1 MSEVIM
7 DCALR
12 LRCLDGYISPQKIVV
27 GKGDS
32 TRSIDTYYILV
43 KLVDLNDDA
52 CLVPFVGIRTCLVFE
67 YMLCGQLQ
75 KVVISW
81 CALSTSQ
88 LL

>member
-1 MSEVIM
+1 M
-7 DCALR
+7 
-12 LRCLDGYISPQKIVV
+12 DGYISQKIVV

-75 KVVISW
+75 EVVIS
-81 CALSTSQ
+81 
-88 LL
+88 